1 MLSTLWTIGKNA
13 FLEIIRQP
21 VYAIL
26 LAMGLALIAF
36 SPAVTMFSMVSDVK
50 LMVDMGL
57 ATILMLGVVMSVLGA
72 SQVISREI
80 ESETAGAVLSK
91 PVGRLTFVVGKFLGV
106 SLASFQTSLLLGI
119 MLLTAVRMGVP
130 TSAQYHMD
138 YPALLAELAPALGA
152 VGLGIY
158 ANYFYRWNFTSTA
171 MTLAVPFYILAFIAL
186 LLVGPDGG
194 VQVIPEIFNERHAGM
209 VAVAALLVAL
219 GVWALASV
227 AVAAS
232 TRLNVV
238 LNVIVCLAVFFTG
251 MTAKFL
257 FGWAG
262 TAPVTAHEVV
272 AVLIAAALVLFI
284 FGPWRHGALL
294 RGVTVV
300 GGMGGAALV
309 GWIAVPA
316 LWSAV
321 RMFGTSLVKAAFWA
335 GYHALP
341 NLEVFWVGD
350 QLMQEEPYIPLAYV
364 EWVALYAVVFSAAMV
379 ILAAYLFEHRE
390 VV

>member
-1 MLSTLWTIGKNA
+1 MLSTLWTIAKNA

-36 SPAVTMFSMVSDVK
+36 SPTITMFSMVEDER

-106 SLASFQTSLLLGI
+106 SIASFQTSMLLAI
-119 MLLTAVRMGVP
+119 MLLMAMRMGVP
-130 TSAQYHMD
+130 STAHYQMD
-138 YPALLAELAPALGA
+138 YPSLLGELAPALGA
-152 VGLGIY
+152 VGLGLY

-171 MTLAVPFYILAFIAL
+171 MTLAVPFYVVGFLFL
-186 LLVGPDGG
+186 LIIGPDWH
-194 VQVIPEIFNERHAGM
+194 VDLIPEVFAVRHAGQ
-209 VAVAALLVAL
+209 VAWAALLVAL
-219 GVWALASV
+219 GVWVLGSV

-262 TAPVTAHEVV
+262 TSPITSTEVL
-272 AVLIAAALVLFI
+272 AVVAAALMLAFV
-284 FGPWRHGALL
+284 FGPWRGGALL
-294 RGVTVV
+294 RGVAVV
-300 GGMGGAALV
+300 GGLGGAAVV
-309 GWIAVPA
+309 GILAVPPLWA
-316 LWSAV
+316 LV
-321 RMFGTSLVKAAFWA
+321 RSFGVGLVQAAFWA
-335 GYHALP
+335 GYRAVP

-350 QLMQEEPYIPLAYV
+350 QLMQELPFIPPTYV
-364 EWVALYAVVFSAAMV
+364 AWVAGYALVFCAAMV
-379 ILAAYLFEHRE
+379 AFAAYLFEHRE